1 LIGDGNRFSE
11 KIMRKQNA
19 PKILC
24 AGIAVQ
30 DIVMRVENFPAP
42 GTKVAAS
49 DFVITGGGCAANA
62 AVAIA
67 RLQGRVAFAGPLG
80 GANDAVSERIVA
92 DLTAEGVDCS
102 GAVRVDG
109 GTASVSLI
117 LLDAQGEK
125 TIATR
130 RGVKLGQVLPA
141 DADRL
146 VADADAVLVDN
157 RFPEFVTAVCQ
168 AARQR
173 KIPVVIDL
181 DQATRVDDPL
191 FALGTHVI
199 SSAEALHGITGLAE
213 HGAALKQLAEHV
225 GGFLAVTDGPN
236 GIYWLEDRQLRHMP
250 AFAVTAI
257 DSLGAGDAFHGAFT
271 LALAE
276 DRDLAAAMRFAS
288 AAAALKCTKF
298 GGASSAPYRDEVEA
312 FLKTV

>member
-1 LIGDGNRFSE
+1 
-11 KIMRKQNA
+11 
-19 PKILC
+19 
-24 AGIAVQ
+24 
-30 DIVMRVENFPAP
+30 MRVENFPPP
-42 GTKVAAS
+42 GSKVPAS

-80 GANDAVSERIVA
+80 GGNDAVSERIVA
-92 DLTAEGVDCS
+92 DLIAEGVDCS
-102 GAVRVDG
+102 GAVRVPG

-117 LLDAQGEK
+117 LLDAHGEK

-130 RGVKLGQVLPA
+130 RGVKLGDALPK

-157 RFPEFVTAVCQ
+157 RFPDFVTAVCR

-191 FALGTHVI
+191 LALGTHVI
-199 SSAEALHGITGLAE
+199 ASVEALRATTSLNDDGP
-213 HGAALKQLAEHV
+213 ALKRLAEHV
-225 GGFLAVTDGPN
+225 GGFLAVTDGPH
-236 GIYWLEDRQLRHMP
+236 GVTWLDAGHVRHMP
-250 AFAVTAI
+250 AFKVKAI

-276 DRDLAAAMRFAS
+276 GRDLAAAMRFAG
-288 AAAALKCTKF
+288 ATAALKCTKF
-298 GGASSAPYRDEVEA
+298 GGASGAPTRAEVEA
-312 FLKTV
+312 FLKQQNA

>member
-1 LIGDGNRFSE
+1 
-11 KIMRKQNA
+11 
-19 PKILC
+19 
-24 AGIAVQ
+24 
-30 DIVMRVENFPAP
+30 MRVENFPAP

-67 RLQGRVAFAGPLG
+67 RLNGRVAFAGPLG
-80 GANDAVSERIVA
+80 GTNDPISTRIVA
-92 DLTAEGVDCS
+92 DLTAEGIDCS
-102 GAVRVDG
+102 GAVRIDG

-141 DADRL
+141 DAGKL

-157 RFPEFVTAVCQ
+157 RFPEFVTAVCRAAQ
-168 AARQR
+168 AR
-173 KIPVVIDL
+173 KIPIVVDL
-181 DQATRVDDPL
+181 DLATRVDDAL
-191 FALGTHVI
+191 LALGTHVVA
-199 SSAEALHGITGLAE
+199 STEALRATTGIDDCGAGLQRLAE
-213 HGAALKQLAEHV
+213 QLKC
-225 GGFLAVTDGPN
+225 FLAVTDGPN

-250 AFAVTAI
+250 AFAVQAI

-276 DRDLAAAMRFAS
+276 GRDLHGAMRFAG
-288 AAAALKCTKF
+288 ATAALKCTTF
-298 GGASSAPYRDEVEA
+298 GGASGAPTRAEVEA
-312 FLKTV
+312 FLKNH